1 MRLNDFPVSASA
13 LVPQTIS
20 VDVLQEKYAKG
31 TEQTIDEVQRRVAH
45 ALARAERPEQQARWA
60 GEFLRA
66 MQEGFVPAG
75 RINSAS
81 GTEIRATLSNCFVQP
96 VGDSVSDQVDGMPSI
111 FSALAQAAET
121 MRRGGGVGYDFSRIR
136 PRGAVVKGTAS
147 TASGPVSYMRVFDRA
162 CETVESA
169 GARRGAQM
177 GILRCDHPD
186 VLEFV
191 HSKDDNGLSNFNISV
206 GITDEFMKAVEADG
220 MFDLTHVAAPS
231 AAMMAGGAHQRSDG
245 KWVYRSLSARSLM
258 DEIVRSTYDHADP
271 GVVFLDRMNAENN
284 LHYTEVIEATNPCSE
299 QSLPAY
305 GCCCLGSIDLTRFV
319 LSPFTANASFDWEGL
334 CRVVRVA
341 VRMLD
346 NVLDVTFW
354 PLPEQRSEALA
365 KRRVGLGFL
374 GLGSALVMLC
384 VRYNSE
390 EGFAFGA
397 LVAETMRDEAYRAS
411 MDLADEKGS
420 FPALDAEQY
429 LSSGFASRLPA
440 DIREGIRARGIRN
453 SHLLSI
459 APTGTI
465 ALAFADNAS
474 NGIEPAFSWTYTRKK
489 RMPDGSLNEYIVE
502 DHAYRLYRMGGGD
515 VKNLPKYFVSAL
527 DMTADQHM
535 QMLVEVQPFIDSSI
549 SKTVNVPRNYP
560 FEGFRDLY
568 LEAWRAGLK
577 GLATYR
583 PNDVTG
589 SVLSVQSAAPQAP
602 LPAGVIDEDPLR
614 KQFSNRPEEDLQ
626 GVTSKVEFWTIEGQ
640 KTVYLTINFMLVEGS
655 VDGERVLIERPVE
668 FFVPAGQ
675 RDEGQQWISSNMRLL
690 SMVARSGGSIAKA
703 LASMREVV
711 WDKGPVR
718 CGTVLKAD
726 GATAP
731 RFHDSEVAAIGYAL
745 QQILIKRGLLDDKG
759 AQVPV
764 QQLAARLRGRSD
776 DELRAESTTPHEVLL
791 PQGGKKCPEC
801 GAFAL
806 HKVDGCQRCTN
817 CNHLGS
823 CW

>member
-1 MRLNDFPVSASA
+1 MRLNDFPMPTVT
-13 LVPQTIS
+13 LVPQPIS
-20 VDVLQEKYAKG
+20 VDVLREKYAKG
-31 TEQTIDEVQRRVAH
+31 AEQTIEEVQRRVAQ
-45 ALARAERPEQQARWA
+45 ALAGAEAPDERDRWTT
-60 GEFLRA
+60 EFLDA
-66 MQEGFVPAG
+66 MRSGFVPAG
-75 RINSAS
+75 RINSAG
-81 GTEIRATLSNCFVQP
+81 GTDIRATLINCFVQP
-96 VGDSVSDQVDGMPSI
+96 VGDSVSDAVDGMPSI
-111 FSALAQAAET
+111 FTALAQASET

-136 PRGAVVKGTAS
+136 PRGALVKGTAS

-206 GITDEFMKAVEADG
+206 GITDEFMKAVDADG
-220 MFDLTHVAAPS
+220 MFELIHVAEP
-231 AAMMAGGAHQRSDG
+231 AAEALAAGARQRSDG
-245 KWVYRSLSARSLM
+245 KWVYKTLPARALM

-284 LHYTEVIEATNPCSE
+284 LQYTEVIEATNPCSE

-305 GCCCLGSIDLTRFV
+305 GCCCLGSVDLTRFV
-319 LSPFTANASFDWEGL
+319 VAPLTAHASFDWTAFR
-334 CRVVRVA
+334 RVVRTA

-354 PLPEQRSEALA
+354 PLREQRAEAMA

-384 VRYNSE
+384 VRYNSD

-397 LVAETMRDEAYRAS
+397 EVAQTMRDEAYMAS
-411 MDLADEKGS
+411 IDLAEERGS
-420 FPALDAEQY
+420 FPALNAEAY
-429 LSSGFASRLPA
+429 LDSGFARRLPE
-440 DIREGIRARGIRN
+440 DIRQGIRARGIRN

-489 RMPDGSLNEYIVE
+489 RMPDGSQREYIVE
-502 DHAYRLYRMGGGD
+502 DHAYRLYREGGGD
-515 VKNLPKYFVSAL
+515 IERLPAYFVSAL
-527 DMTADQHM
+527 DMSADEHM
-535 QMLVEVQPFIDSSI
+535 RMLVEVQPFIDSSI
-549 SKTVNVPRNYP
+549 SKTVNVPEDYP

-568 LEAWRAGLK
+568 CKAWRAGLK

-583 PNDVTG
+583 PNSVTG
-589 SVLSVQSAAPQAP
+589 SVLSLQPSTAAAV
-602 LPAGVIDEDPLR
+602 ASVDEDPLR
-614 KQFSNRPEEDLQ
+614 LQFPSRPEGDLQ
-626 GVTSKVEFWTIEGQ
+626 GVTSKVEFWTVEGQ
-640 KTVYLTINFMLVEGS
+640 KTVYLTINFMF
-655 VDGERVLIERPVE
+655 VDGRIGGQKVSIERPVE

-690 SMVARSGGSIAKA
+690 SMVARSGGSVAKA
-703 LASMREVV
+703 LANMCEVL

-718 CGTVLKAD
+718 CGTVQKAD
-726 GATAP
+726 GAKAP

-745 QQILIKRGLLDDKG
+745 QQMLIKRGFLDSQG
-759 AQVPV
+759 NQVPV
-764 QQLAARLRGRSD
+764 LQLASRLAERDVARDAL
-776 DELRAESTTPHEVLL
+776 AECTEPVSSPTV
-791 PQGGKKCPEC
+791 GKKCPEC
-801 GAFAL
+801 GAHAL
-806 HKVDGCQRCTN
+806 HKVDGCLRCEN
-817 CNHLGS
+817 CNHIGS
-823 CW
+823 CG

>member
-1 MRLNDFPVSASA
+1 MRLNDFPVPTSPMA
-13 LVPQTIS
+13 PQPIS
-20 VDVLQEKYAKG
+20 VDVLREKYAKG
-31 TEQTIDEVQRRVAH
+31 TEQTIDEVQQRVAT
-45 ALARAERPEQQARWA
+45 ALAGAELPEQRSHWA
-60 GEFLRA
+60 AAFLDALRS
-66 MQEGFVPAG
+66 GFIPAG
-75 RINSAS
+75 RINSAG
-81 GTEIRATLSNCFVQP
+81 GTDIRATLINCFVQP
-96 VGDSVSDQVDGMPSI
+96 VGDSVSDPVDGMPSI
-111 FSALAQAAET
+111 FTALAQASET

-206 GITDEFMKAVEADG
+206 GMTDEFMNAVEAG
-220 MFDLTHVAAPS
+220 GTFDLVHAAEPS
-231 AAMMAGGAHQRSDG
+231 ADVLAAGARRRADG
-245 KWVYRSLSARSLM
+245 KWVYRSLPARELM

-284 LHYTEVIEATNPCSE
+284 LHYAEVIEATNPCSE

-319 LSPFTANASFDWEGL
+319 VAPFTAHASFDWDEFR
-334 CRVVRVA
+334 RVVRVA

-354 PLPEQRSEALA
+354 PLPEQQREAMA

-384 VRYNSE
+384 VRYNSD

-397 LVAETMRDEAYRAS
+397 AVAQTMRDEAYRAS
-411 MDLADEKGS
+411 VDLAEEKGS
-420 FPALDAEQY
+420 FPALDVERY
-429 LSSGFASRLPA
+429 LDSGFARRLPA
-440 DIREGIRARGIRN
+440 DISDGIIARGIRN

-489 RMPDGSLNEYIVE
+489 RMPDGSFKEYTVE
-502 DHAYRLYRMGGGD
+502 DHAYRLYREGGGD
-515 VKNLPKYFVSAL
+515 LQQLPRYFVSAM
-527 DMTADQHM
+527 DMTAEEHM
-535 QMLVEVQPFIDSSI
+535 RMLVEVQPYIDSSI
-549 SKTVNVPRNYP
+549 SKTVNVPETYP
-560 FEGFRDLY
+560 YEGFRDLY
-568 LEAWRAGLK
+568 LKAWRTGLK

-583 PNDVTG
+583 PNAITG
-589 SVLSVQSAAPQAP
+589 SVLSVPTAAGPAP
-602 LPAGVIDEDPLR
+602 AAIGEDPLR
-614 KQFSNRPEEDLQ
+614 RQFPSRPEGDLQ

-640 KTVYLTINFMLVEGS
+640 KTVYLTINFMVVEGT
-655 VDGERVLIERPVE
+655 VAGEPVQIERPVE

-703 LASMREVV
+703 LANMREVV
-711 WDKGPVR
+711 WDKGAVR
-718 CGTVLKAD
+718 CGTVTKAD
-726 GATAP
+726 GAHAP

-745 QQILIKRGLLDDKG
+745 QQMLIKRGFLDNQG

-764 QQLAARLRGRSD
+764 QQLAARLTHRS
-776 DELRAESTTPHEVLL
+776 EAEARIEAVPNDIAL

-801 GAFAL
+801 GALAL
-806 HKVDGCQRCTN
+806 HKVDGCLRCAN

-823 CW
+823 CG